1 MKTDKIRRVAHGQ
14 VWFSNPE
21 PILELCQLQCSAIR
35 SAYQAIHKHDL
46 KGNDVKKYVKNNYMQ
61 TLNQRYIS
69 DACSIA
75 SGVNQ
80 DNSIFGGKRAWK
92 LMNNGVISKE
102 EWTSRRNNSLYSRGD
117 RTKNGNPNIRIEDG
131 ILKINIPTERG
142 KWIEGKL
149 HIPKKF
155 NHYFECYDVRL
166 KYVGDG
172 NFKVMVTWEEEKPI
186 CLTNKD
192 GAIGIDINP
201 DGVALVEVNSHGNI
215 LHHHYEKSDR
225 LTYGN
230 NCQRLQDVREIA
242 NRVIRYSLNSGKQIV
257 IEDLKFTQTKKY
269 KKFNRMSHNFIY
281 RKLSEAIERKA
292 YLSGAKLVKVNP
304 AFTSVLGILKF
315 QDMYSLNRHTS
326 AALVIAR
333 RGMGIQEKQTFSV
346 KEKTDKKEKSDKDK
360 LNLEGRGLSIDL
372 TRKAWSWMQEGF
384 LQTKIAT
391 LTGSELV
398 PVMAQIPST
407 GETPVSESV
416 GTTDH
421 YGSCYTT
428 TMKDVDI
435 KSGIKCVTENQVRN
449 DKCKSKITTRS
460 KKGDLQN
467 KECKI
472 FQVL

>member
-21 PILELCQLQCSAIR
+21 PILELCQLQCSATR
-35 SAYQAIHKHDL
+35 SAYQAIHKHNI
-46 KGNDVKKYVKNNYMQ
+46 KGNDVKKYVKKNYMQ
-61 TLNQRYIS
+61 ALNQRYVA
-69 DACSIA
+69 DAFSIA

-80 DNSIFGGKRAWK
+80 DNSIFGGKRSWK
-92 LMNNGVISKE
+92 LMNNGVISKD
-102 EWTSRRNNSLYSRGD
+102 EWKNRRNNSLYSRGD
-117 RTKNGNPNIRIEDG
+117 KTKNGNPNIRIEDN
-131 ILKINIPTERG
+131 ILKVNIPTERG
-142 KWIEGKL
+142 KWSEGKL
-149 HIPKKF
+149 HVPKKF
-155 NHYFECYDVRL
+155 SPSLECYDIRL

-172 NFKVMVTWEEEKPI
+172 KFKVMLTWEEEKPAVV
-186 CLTNKD
+186 TNRN

-201 DGVALVEVNSHGNI
+201 DGVAIVEVNQHGNL
-215 LHHHYEKSDR
+215 LHHRYEKSDR

-242 NRVIRYSLNSGKQIV
+242 NRVIKYALNTGKQIV

-292 YLSGAKLVKVNP
+292 YLSRVKLVKVNP
-304 AFTSVLGILKF
+304 AFTSILGLLKYK
-315 QDMYSLNRHTS
+315 DMYFLNRHTS

-333 RGMGIQEKQTFSV
+333 RGMGIKENQTFSV

-384 LQTKIAT
+384 LLQKTAT
-391 LTGSELV
+391 LTGSCLV
-398 PVMAQIPST
+398 PEMAYNTST
-407 GETPVSESV
+407 GEDPVGESV
-416 GTTDH
+416 RTTDH
-421 YGSCYTT
+421 YGNYE
-428 TMKDVDI
+428 KLI
-435 KSGIKCVTENQVRN
+435 
-449 DKCKSKITTRS
+449 RS

>member
-1 MKTDKIRRVAHGQ
+1 MKNNKIRRVAHGQ
-14 VWFSNPE
+14 VWFSNLE
-21 PILELCQLQCSAIR
+21 PILDLCQLQCSATR
-35 SAYQAIHKHDL
+35 SAYQAIHKHKL
-46 KGNDVKKYVKNNYMQ
+46 KGNDVKKYVKKNYMQ
-61 TLNQRYIS
+61 ALNQRYVA
-69 DACSIA
+69 DAFSIA

-80 DNSIFGGKRAWK
+80 DNSIFGGKRSWK
-92 LMNNGVISKE
+92 LMNNGVISKD
-102 EWTSRRNNSLYSRGD
+102 EWKNRRNNSLYSRGD
-117 RTKNGNPNIRIEDG
+117 KTKNGNPNIRIEDN
-131 ILKINIPTERG
+131 ILKVNIPTERG
-142 KWIEGKL
+142 KWAEGKL
-149 HIPKKF
+149 HVPKKF
-155 NHYFECYDVRL
+155 SPSLECYDVRL

-172 NFKVMVTWEEEKPI
+172 KFKVMLTWEEGKPAVV
-186 CLTNKD
+186 TNRN

-201 DGVALVEVNSHGNI
+201 DGVAIVEVNQHGNL
-215 LHHHYEKSDR
+215 LHHRYEKSDR

-242 NRVIRYSLNSGKQIV
+242 NRVIKYALSSDKLIV

-292 YLSGAKLVKVNP
+292 YLSGVKLVKVNP
-304 AFTSVLGILKF
+304 AFTSILGLLKYK
-315 QDMYSLNRHTS
+315 DMYSLNRHTS

-333 RGMGIQEKQTFSV
+333 RGMGIKEKQTFSV

-384 LQTKIAT
+384 LLQKLAT
-391 LTGSELV
+391 LTGSCLV
-398 PVMAQIPST
+398 PEMAYNTST
-407 GETPVSESV
+407 GEDPVGKSV

-421 YGSCYTT
+421 YGNYE
-428 TMKDVDI
+428 KLI
-435 KSGIKCVTENQVRN
+435 
-449 DKCKSKITTRS
+449 RS

>member
-1 MKTDKIRRVAHGQ
+1 MKTNKIRRVAHGQ

-21 PILELCQLQCSAIR
+21 LILELCQLQCSATR
-35 SAYQAIHKHDL
+35 SAYQAIHKHSL
-46 KGNDVKKYVKNNYMQ
+46 KGNGVKKYVKKNYMQ
-61 TLNQRYIS
+61 TLNQRYVA

-75 SGVNQ
+75 SGINQ

-102 EWTSRRNNSLYSRGD
+102 EWKNKRNNTLYSRGD
-117 RTKNGNPNIRIEDG
+117 RSKNGNPNIRVEG
-131 ILKINIPTERG
+131 NILKVNVPTERG

-155 NHYFECYDVRL
+155 NPSPECYDVRL
-166 KYVGDG
+166 KYKGDG
-172 NFKVMVTWEEEKPI
+172 NFKVMVTWEEDKPFVV
-186 CLTNKD
+186 TNKN

-201 DGVALVEVNSHGNI
+201 DGIAVSEVNEHGNL

-230 NCQRLQDVREIA
+230 NYQRLQDVREIA
-242 NRVIRYSLNSGKQIV
+242 NRAIKYALDSGKQIV

-292 YLSGAKLVKVNP
+292 YLLGVKLVKVNP
-304 AFTSVLGILKF
+304 AFTSILGLLKYK
-315 QDMYSLNRHTS
+315 DMYSLNRHTS
-326 AALVIAR
+326 AALIIAR
-333 RGMGIQEKQTFSV
+333 RGMGIKERQTFKVEPSQ
-346 KEKTDKKEKSDKDK
+346 KKKSSF
-360 LNLEGRGLSIDL
+360 NLEGRDEVIAL
-372 TRKAWSWMQEGF
+372 TDKAWSF
-384 LQTKIAT
+384 LQDQFLKENIAT

-398 PVMAQIPST
+398 PEMAQVPST

-421 YGSCYTT
+421 YGSCYNSMLEDNEASGLRLTT
-428 TMKDVDI
+428 
-435 KSGIKCVTENQVRN
+435 
-449 DKCKSKITTRS
+449 SKTQHITTRS

-472 FQVL
+472 LQVL

>member
-1 MKTDKIRRVAHGQ
+1 LKTDKVRRVAHGQ

-21 PILELCQLQCSAIR
+21 PILDLCQLQCSATR
-35 SAYQAIHKHDL
+35 SAYQAIHKHSL
-46 KGNDVKKYVKNNYMQ
+46 KGNDVKKYVKKNYMQ
-61 TLNQRYIS
+61 ALNQRYVS
-69 DACSIA
+69 DASSIA

-92 LMNNGVISKE
+92 LMNNSVISKE
-102 EWTSRRNNSLYSRGD
+102 EWESRRNHSLYSRGD
-117 RTKNGNPNIRIEDG
+117 GTKNGNPNIRIEDN
-131 ILKINIPTERG
+131 ILKVNVPTERG

-149 HIPKKF
+149 HIPNKF
-155 NHYFECYDVRL
+155 DLNLECYDVRL

-172 NFKVMVTWEEEKPI
+172 KFKVMVTWEEDKPVVV
-186 CLTNKD
+186 TNRN
-192 GAIGIDINP
+192 GSIGIDINP
-201 DGVALVEVNSHGNI
+201 DGVAVVEVNEHGNL

-242 NRVIRYSLNSGKQIV
+242 NRVIKYALNTGKQII

-292 YLSGAKLVKVNP
+292 YLSGVKLVKVNP
-304 AFTSVLGILKF
+304 AFTSILGLLKYN
-315 QDMYSLNRHTS
+315 DMYSLNRHTS

-333 RGMGIQEKQTFSV
+333 RGIGIKEKQTFLV

-360 LNLEGRGLSIDL
+360 LNLEGRSSSIDL

-384 LQTKIAT
+384 LLPKSAT
-391 LTGSELV
+391 LTESCLV
-398 PVMAQIPST
+398 PEMAYNTST
-407 GETPVSESV
+407 GEVPVGEPV

-421 YGSCYTT
+421 YGNYE
-428 TMKDVDI
+428 KLI
-435 KSGIKCVTENQVRN
+435 
-449 DKCKSKITTRS
+449 RS